1 MNRTERQ
8 REGAFALCASAG
20 TRSPPALTHP
30 CSCCSDLWTLPEA
43 HLWSPFWGLWTQTY
57 IIGSPQA
64 SVLRVI
70 PLTSLALHSLA
81 EGGLWDSFPSI
92 IMSANSYNKP
102 PLIYICIIYIYT
114 CIHIHIILIL
124 FSWRNLASA
133 EFGTGNGYRGTE
145 F

>member
-1 MNRTERQ
+1 MLSVLQ
-8 REGAFALCASAG
+8 LGHDPLLPSH
-20 TRSPPALTHP
+20 TRAPAALTFGL
-30 CSCCSDLWTLPEA
+30 CLRLTSGL
-43 HLWSPFWGLWTQTY
+43 PFWGLWTQTY

-64 SVLRVI
+64 SGLRVI